1 MKVGLAPHWVRR
13 SRTSRGGQLPACP
26 DSTLR
31 LFTDG
36 LVEKRGASIDEG
48 LERLATLATD
58 SGQDIEALCEQLLCS
73 MLEDDTPDD
82 VALLAIRPVP
92 LTGRPLLR
100 VPAEPRVLAPLRQ
113 TLRRWLRESDAD
125 PQVANDI
132 LLACGEVCT
141 NVIQHA
147 YGAKEGPLEITLDVR
162 DGTAEVTIR
171 DQGCWR
177 PSSGIHGGYGLLL
190 ILELMGSG
198 ERAGQMARSCG
209 SAPISAG
216 SDS

>member
-1 MKVGLAPHWVRR
+1 
-13 SRTSRGGQLPACP
+13 
-26 DSTLR
+26 
-31 LFTDG
+31 
-36 LVEKRGASIDEG
+36 VEKRGISIDEG
-48 LERLATLATD
+48 LERLATVATD
-58 SGQDIEALCEQLLCS
+58 GGQDLEAFCEQLLCS
-73 MLEDDTPDD
+73 MVEGDTADD

-125 PQVANDI
+125 PHVADDI

-147 YGAKEGPLEITLDVR
+147 YGAKEGPLEISLDVR

-177 PSSGIHGGYGLLL
+177 PPSGIHGGYGLPLVQEL
-190 ILELMGSG
+190 MESVELMGGPDGTVVRMRRRALSG
-198 ERAGQMARSCG
+198 SEL
-209 SAPISAG
+209 
-216 SDS
+216 

>member
-1 MKVGLAPHWVRR
+1 M
-13 SRTSRGGQLPACP
+13 
-26 DSTLR
+26 
-31 LFTDG
+31 
-36 LVEKRGASIDEG
+36 EKRGVSIDEG
-48 LERLATLATD
+48 LERLATVATD
-58 SGQDIEALCEQLLCS
+58 GGQDLEAFCEQLLCS
-73 MLEDDTPDD
+73 MVEGDTADD

-125 PQVANDI
+125 PHVADDI

-147 YGAKEGPLEITLDVR
+147 YGAKEGPLEISLDVR

-177 PSSGIHGGYGLLL
+177 PSSGIHGGYGLPLVQEL
-190 ILELMGSG
+190 MESVELMGGPDGTVVRMRRRALSG
-198 ERAGQMARSCG
+198 SEL
-209 SAPISAG
+209 
-216 SDS
+216 